1 MDNSYAFWIFLIFIE
16 PEPLLG
22 EDKIKMV
29 EAQFCEL
36 CQRFLPRLD
45 DIQKARAVHCRAVF
59 HQKNY
64 NLHQKAVHK
73 KNMLEKREAARKERR
88 AEEELAAQKEV
99 SSQPPSPSAWK

>member
-1 MDNSYAFWIFLIFIE
+1 
-16 PEPLLG
+16 
-22 EDKIKMV
+22 MV

-59 HQKNY
+59 HQRNY

-73 KNMLEKREAARKERR
+73 QKMHEKKTAARLEQR
-88 AEEELAAQKEV
+88 AEQENDARQEV
-99 SSQPPSPSAWK
+99 SFICDPFAIKF